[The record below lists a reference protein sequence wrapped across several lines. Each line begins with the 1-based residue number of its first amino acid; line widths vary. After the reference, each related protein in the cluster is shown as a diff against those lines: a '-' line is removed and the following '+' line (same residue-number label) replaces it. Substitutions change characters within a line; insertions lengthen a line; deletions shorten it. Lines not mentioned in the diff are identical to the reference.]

1 MSSYKTDNASR
12 LPIFYLQNHKQALWK
27 QFHEQYPNGMQ
38 RISFMIRLDD
48 KRFIYKEDL
57 SGLCSEC
64 NEYGYQV
71 FANIEELIN
80 INITDLILQVKF

>member
-1 MSSYKTDNASR
+1 
-12 LPIFYLQNHKQALWK
+12 
-27 QFHEQYPNGMQ
+27 MQ

-80 INITDLILQVKF
+80 INITDLILQIKF